1 MAHNIRKVVTVHEST
16 VKAVAKGQHVKKK
29 TPKKGSKNSRVIT
42 VQALDPMIVSWMKKN
57 HVKMSDIETIVSPTQ
72 IVLK

>member
-29 TPKKGSKNSRVIT
+29 TPKKGSKNSRVVT
-42 VQALDPMIVSWMKKN
+42 VQALDPMLVKWMKHN
-57 HVKMSDIETIVSPTQ
+57 NVSLRDIATVVSPTQ
-72 IVLK
+72 IILK